1 MGTSGPA
8 TAERRR
14 LNSDSAQAA
23 LSKWH
28 RAVGVVAI
36 CVLAGLTSVGCSTP
50 VMRMGKPPA
59 VDRLSELTVGVSTAK
74 DVVAVLG
81 EPQGRGAARSPTFGL
96 KESWLYESAEV
107 EGTKARMRMLM
118 VFLDK
123 ETGVYQGHMWMAS
136 GMLFGQTK

>member
-8 TAERRR
+8 TAARRR
-14 LNSDSAQAA
+14 LNSDSAQAT
-23 LSKWH
+23 LGKWR
-28 RAVGVVAI
+28 RAAGAVAI
-36 CVLAGLTSVGCSTP
+36 CLLAGLTSGGCSTP

-81 EPQGRGAARSPTFGL
+81 EPQGQGAARSSTFGL

-118 VFLDK
+118 IFLDRD
-123 ETGVYQGHMWMAS
+123 TGVYQGHMWMAS